1 MWRWVHRVAHWVN
14 YSGAIII
21 IGSYVA
27 ASFQHDALSWLRALK
42 SEDSKN
48 FKTRSANLMLDKHAA
63 MWRALFDFDIVANNL
78 HEQGRN
84 LPQPHCTHTHTNHHR
99 QRCESICHANSK
111 PHSHTHR
118 HRHRHIFIVAHSHFH
133 ALSLSLLLTLG
144 PSGQRYQLATFASPG
159 YRRRRWTRR
168 CAF

>member
-1 MWRWVHRVAHWVN
+1 MSTVRVAHWLN

-84 LPQPHCTHTHTNHHR
+84 LPQPHCTHTHHHR

-111 PHSHTHR
+111 PHSHTHTQT
-118 HRHRHIFIVAHSHFH
+118 HIYSRPL
-133 ALSLSLLLTLG
+133 ALSCTLALSLLLTLG